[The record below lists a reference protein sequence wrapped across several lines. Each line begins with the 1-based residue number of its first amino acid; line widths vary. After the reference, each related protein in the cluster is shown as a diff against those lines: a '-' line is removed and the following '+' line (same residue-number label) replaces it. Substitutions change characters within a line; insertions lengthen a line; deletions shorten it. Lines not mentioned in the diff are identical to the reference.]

1 MDRPH
6 RIGLGASVSRSHII
20 VYEKKNK
27 LNEALAS
34 EERPGMKLLDC
45 STEEGAWGVGRI
57 LAGFHTTR

>member
-27 LNEALAS
+27 LNEALAG
-34 EERPGMKLLDC
+34 EERPGNGIVRLFNEKRGNWLK
-45 STEEGAWGVGRI
+45 GV
-57 LAGFHTTR
+57 